1 MAVGFTHRQRLTLLA
16 TSFGLFMIYLDA
28 TIVNVALPDIQK
40 DFGGGE
46 QALQWVV
53 AAYSLTMGMFIM
65 SAATL
70 ADRKGRRRA
79 FILGTIL
86 FTAASAIC
94 GLAPS
99 LGILNIGRGLQGV
112 GAATVNVA
120 SLALVSAA
128 FPDPGRKARA
138 IGIWTGIASVGLAI
152 GPTVGGVL
160 TESVGW
166 RSIFFVNVIVGVVAV
181 VLVRAFVEE
190 SSDPATRDLDLRGQL
205 LFIVGVGALTYALIE
220 APHDGWLSPLI
231 IGLFVTTV
239 VIAVLFVVSE
249 LRAADPMMDVRV
261 FRDRV
266 YTVAV
271 LTLFAVLF
279 AIYGLLLVIT
289 QYFQNIK
296 GYSPERAGLI
306 MLAQTA
312 PMIILAPIAG
322 GLAAR
327 FGSRRP
333 TLLGVTLV
341 TCGLVVVLAGIG
353 GPLLIVVLGL
363 GLVGAGGALSI
374 APTTNEA
381 MSSIPPDRSG
391 MASGIMSAQRALGS
405 TAGFAVMGSV
415 LAVVVSAT
423 LPAKF
428 APYLPEPGRQEAV
441 DAVVRDANPR
451 AVVSLIGPGR
461 PLPDV
466 VASSGRLLDA
476 ADDAFVEGIRAA
488 LLVGAAV
495 TLAALIAGFL
505 VFPRGA
511 GSRRDELREAESRRG
526 RRGARAVVARP
537 AGTGAT
543 PDPTRPVV
551 DQPATARRRR

>member
-1 MAVGFTHRQRLTLLA
+1 LTLLA

-28 TIVNVALPDIQK
+28 MIVNVALPDIQK

-86 FTAASAIC
+86 FMASSALC

-99 LGILNIGRGLQGV
+99 LGVLNIGRGLQGV

-128 FPDPGRKARA
+128 FPNPASKARA

-160 TESVGW
+160 TETIGW
-166 RSIFFVNVIVGVVAV
+166 RSIFFVNAIVGVVAII
-181 VLVRAFVEE
+181 LVRAFVAE
-190 SSDPATRDLDLRGQL
+190 SSDPATRGIDLPGQV
-205 LFIVGVGALTYALIE
+205 LFVVAIGALTYALIE

-231 IGLFVTTV
+231 LSLFAAT
-239 VIAVLFVVSE
+239 AVLAVVFVVTE
-249 LRAADPMMDVRV
+249 LRSSDPMMDVRV

-279 AIYGLLLVIT
+279 AVYGEMLVIT

-296 GYSPERAGLI
+296 AYSPEKAGLI
-306 MLAQTA
+306 MLTA
-312 PMIILAPIAG
+312 SVPLIVLAPVAG
-322 GLAAR
+322 SLAAR
-327 FGSRRP
+327 FGARRP
-333 TLLGVTLV
+333 TLLGVTAL
-341 TCGLVVVLAGIG
+341 TAGLVVVMLGIG
-353 GPLLIVVLGL
+353 GALTVIAI
-363 GLVGAGGALSI
+363 GLVLVGCGAALSI

-381 MSSIPPDRSG
+381 MATIPADRAG

-405 TAGFAVMGSV
+405 TAGFAIMGSV
-415 LAVVVSAT
+415 LAAVVSAS
-423 LPAKF
+423 LPDKF
-428 APYLPEPGRQEAV
+428 SPLLSEPARQRAV

-451 AVVSLIGPGR
+451 AVVALIGPGK
-461 PLPDV
+461 PLPDDV
-466 VASSGRLLDA
+466 SERAELVDA
-476 ADDAFVEGIRAA
+476 ADEAFQTGIQASLIVGAGVTFAA
-488 LLVGAAV
+488 LV
-495 TLAALIAGFL
+495 AGFV
-505 VFPRGA
+505 VFPR
-511 GSRRDELREAESRRG
+511 RDTSQEAVS
-526 RRGARAVVARP
+526 
-537 AGTGAT
+537 
-543 PDPTRPVV
+543 PT
-551 DQPATARRRR
+551 TALEIAQA